1 MYKYLFITYGEPG
14 WRGVQI
20 RALRMAN
27 YLPREE
33 VLFWNMYDSS
43 IITEWNFDVETKNA
57 GLTDPLSITFPK
69 GIEVVIFSD
78 LPSNELFEYAVYR
91 AAIREK
97 KKIVI
102 CEQLYRRGQMQE
114 STFAAY
120 VRQSDL
126 FLVNALS
133 SFRDEETET
142 IKIIP
147 PQIEIDTNENA
158 ATIIRKKYN
167 IPDDMPILFGSGYH
181 EGIFNKIL
189 NLREKLI
196 AENVR
201 FFTIISGHDAIQR
214 STHKDNFLVL
224 PYTAGD
230 EYFQLLKASDV
241 VVVKFGFLQIL
252 EALALHKPTI
262 ILGEAGAVLQQEG
275 VLDHTIIENVLLDD
289 NLSQDTIT
297 HIVHLLS
304 DRNFRKEE
312 VKKLM
317 AIHDGSIYGACQG
330 AKYITNLTHTLTKSR
345 EAISKKCAIFLNDEL
360 IAHSNWL
367 HTNTEIYPLT
377 FIMTVPTELQ
387 SMKRFPD
394 GFLET
399 DVSTLQLDR
408 KNTVIQDSFCEISL
422 FSKRKAHGFTFI
434 SEWYDTW
441 LKHLVDIFIASDKI
455 YMTAKGK
462 QLLEPLL
469 EYYMLQKKVTIL

>member
-102 CEQLYRRGQMQE
+102 CEQLYRRGQMKE
-114 STFAAY
+114 SAFAAY

-142 IKIIP
+142 VKIIP
-147 PQIEIDTNENA
+147 PQIEIDISDNA
-158 ATIIRKKYN
+158 TTIIRKKYN

-189 NLREKLI
+189 DLREKLI

-201 FFTIISGHDAIQR
+201 FFTIISGHDAIQK
-214 STHKDNFLVL
+214 STNKDNLLIL
-224 PYTAGD
+224 PYTVGD
-230 EYFQLLKASDV
+230 EYFQLLKAADV

-252 EALALHKPTI
+252 ESLALHKPTI

-275 VLDHTIIENVLLDD
+275 VLDQTITDSVLLDN

-297 HIVHLLS
+297 HIGHLLS
-304 DRNFRKEE
+304 DLNFRKEE
-312 VKKLM
+312 IKKLT
-317 AIHDGSIYGACQG
+317 AIHDGSIYGARKG
-330 AKYITNLTHTLTKSR
+330 AKYIVDLTYRLPKKTET
-345 EAISKKCAIFLNDEL
+345 ISKKCVIFFNDEL
-360 IAHSNWL
+360 IAHSDWL
-367 HTNTEIYPLT
+367 HANTDIYPLS

-387 SMKRFPD
+387 SMKRFPEGLLD
-394 GFLET
+394 T
-399 DVSTLQLDR
+399 TLSKLQMDR
-408 KNTVIQDSFCEISL
+408 QGAIIQDSFSEIML
-422 FSKRKAHGFTFI
+422 FSKRKAHGFTQLSSWF
-434 SEWYDTW
+434 DTW
-441 LKHLVDIFIASDKI
+441 LKHIVDIITVADEI
-455 YMTAKGK
+455 YVTDKGK
-462 QLLEPLL
+462 KMIDPLL
-469 EYYMLQKKVTIL
+469 DYYLLQKKVIQI